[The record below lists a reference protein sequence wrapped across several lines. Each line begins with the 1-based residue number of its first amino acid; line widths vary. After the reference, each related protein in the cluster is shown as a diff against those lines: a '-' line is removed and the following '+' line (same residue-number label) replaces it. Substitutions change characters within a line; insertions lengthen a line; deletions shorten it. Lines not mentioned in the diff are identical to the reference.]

1 MIVPN
6 KVPKEV
12 VDISFED
19 YKHKISLFDSNINK
33 LYRKTLKR
41 YFARSVYDS
50 TCRYNIPLFA
60 SHNAVSQFP
69 KDFKKDNKKLT
80 NDHCLRPS
88 SHFFQMIIEP
98 EYRKKYLDKELY
110 RKILNIMC
118 ICCRML
124 KTENRI
130 LSSFNPKSILKCT
143 TKELYEKAE
152 IKVYDYNKDKLETK
166 YFTPAFDLL
175 PIEVQDDITD
185 YENKLISLNV

>member
-1 MIVPN
+1 MIIPN
-6 KVPKEV
+6 KIPDQV

-19 YKHKISLFDSNINK
+19 YKHKMSLFDNSTDK
-33 LYRKTLKR
+33 LYRKTLKQ
-41 YFARSVYDS
+41 YFARSVYD
-50 TCRYNIPLFA
+50 TTNRFKIPLFA
-60 SHNAVSQFP
+60 SHNALSQFP

-98 EYRKKYLDKELY
+98 EYRKKYLDKKLY

-130 LSSFNPKSILKCT
+130 LSSFNPRSILKCT
-143 TKELYEKAE
+143 TKELYEKAK
-152 IKVYDYNKDKLETK
+152 IKVYDYTKDKVEPN

>member
-1 MIVPN
+1 MIIPN

-19 YKHKISLFDSNINK
+19 YKHKISLFDSSTDK
-33 LYRKTLKR
+33 LYRKTLKQ

-50 TCRYNIPLFA
+50 TCRFKIPLFA
-60 SHNAVSQFP
+60 SHNALSQFP
-69 KDFKKDNKKLT
+69 KDFKTTKKLT

-98 EYRKKYLDKELY
+98 EYRKRYLDKELY

-118 ICCRML
+118 ICCRTL

-175 PIEVQDDITD
+175 PIEVQDDITK
-185 YENKLISLNV
+185 YENYLISLNV

>member
-1 MIVPN
+1 MIIPN

-19 YKHKISLFDSNINK
+19 YKHKISLFDKNTDK
-33 LYRKTLKR
+33 LYRKVLKR
-41 YFARSVYDS
+41 IFARNTYDL
-50 TCRYNIPLFA
+50 TNKYKIPKFA
-60 SHNAVSQFP
+60 SYSAISQFP

-88 SHFFQMIIEP
+88 SYFFQMIIEP

-124 KTENRI
+124 KTENNK
-130 LSSFNPKSILKCT
+130 LKKFNQKSILLCN
-143 TKELYEKAE
+143 TKELYEKAK
-152 IKVYDYNKDKLETK
+152 IKVYNYDKDKVEIN
-166 YFTPAFDLL
+166 YYTPAFDLL
-175 PIEVQDDITD
+175 PIEVQDDITE
-185 YENKLISLNV
+185 YENYLISLNV

>member
-1 MIVPN
+1 MIIPN

-19 YKHKISLFDSNINK
+19 YKHKISLFDSSTDK
-33 LYRKTLKR
+33 LYRKALKQF
-41 YFARSVYDS
+41 FARTTYDIFFK
-50 TCRYNIPLFA
+50 YKIPLFA
-60 SHNAVSQFP
+60 SYSAISQFP

-130 LSSFNPKSILKCT
+130 LSSFNPRSILKCT
-143 TKELYEKAE
+143 TKELYEKAQ
-152 IKVYDYNKDKLETK
+152 IKVYDYDKDKLETK

>member
-1 MIVPN
+1 MIIPN

-19 YKHKISLFDSNINK
+19 YKHKISLFDSSTDK
-33 LYRKTLKR
+33 LYRKTLKQ
-41 YFARSVYDS
+41 YFARSVYDI
-50 TCRYNIPLFA
+50 TCRFKIPLFA
-60 SHNAVSQFP
+60 SHNALSQFP
-69 KDFKKDNKKLT
+69 KDFKTTKKLT

-98 EYRKKYLDKELY
+98 EYRKRYLDKKLY
-110 RKILNIMC
+110 KKILNIMC
-118 ICCRML
+118 ICCRTL

-175 PIEVQDDITD
+175 PIEVQDDITE
-185 YENKLISLNV
+185 YENYLISLNV